1 MIPIQL
7 LEDYLIDQKD
17 GLKQLLTWF
26 LNLVMQLEALQQVGA
41 EPYERVD
48 SRKAQRNGYKERS
61 LKTRAGGLRLKK
73 PQFREISFETKVF
86 DKYSRVEKALINA
99 VIESY
104 LQGVSTR
111 KVQDIVSQF
120 GLEDLSASSVSRIS
134 KELDA
139 KVEEFLKRPIEHP
152 IPYLFVD
159 ASYFKGRTDS
169 RYVTKA
175 FLVVTGIRDDGYR
188 EILGARIA
196 DGEDELFWSGFFQ
209 DLMDRGL
216 SGVKLV
222 ISDGHKGIQKAV
234 ERPFLGGS
242 WQMCH
247 VHFMRAVL
255 RNVAKKYQKE
265 IADKLKIA
273 LEDETKMHELV
284 LDLESRGY
292 NKSADTIER
301 FRFSLGNYR
310 AFPREHWR
318 RIRTTNGLERI
329 NKELK
334 RRTRVVGAF
343 PNDESLMRLGVSLL
357 IDINEEWITTKKY
370 LSMIGWDNRA
380 VEFTE
385 ISAHC
390 PNARPRCSRSPT

>member
-1 MIPIQL
+1 MIPVQL
-7 LEDYLIDQKD
+7 LEDYLIDQND

-26 LNLVMQLEALQQVGA
+26 LNLVMQLEALQQVEA
-41 EPYERVD
+41 KPYERSE
-48 SRKAQRNGYKERS
+48 SRKAHRNGYKERS
-61 LKTRAGGLRLKK
+61 LKTRSGELKLKK

-86 DKYSRVEKALINA
+86 DRYSRVEKALINA

-120 GLEDLSASSVSRIS
+120 GLENLSASSVSRIS

-159 ASYFKGRTDS
+159 ASYFKVRTDS

-196 DGEDELFWSGFFQ
+196 DGEDEVFWSGFFQ

-234 ERPFLGGS
+234 EKPFRGAS

-255 RNVAKKYQKE
+255 RNIAKKYQKE
-265 IADKLKIA
+265 TADKLKMA

-284 LDLESRGY
+284 LDLESSGY
-292 NKSADTIER
+292 SKSADTIER

-329 NKELK
+329 NKEPK

-343 PNDESLMRLGVSLL
+343 PNDESFMRLGVSLL
-357 IDINEEWITTKKY
+357 IDINEEWLTTKKY
-370 LSMIGWDNRA
+370 LSMD
-380 VEFTE
+380 
-385 ISAHC
+385 
-390 PNARPRCSRSPT
+390 

>member
-1 MIPIQL
+1 MIPIDL
-7 LEDYLIDQKD
+7 LEDYLIDQDD
-17 GLKQLLTWF
+17 GLKKLLTWF
-26 LNLVMQLEALQQVGA
+26 LNLVMQLEAVQQADA
-41 EPYERVD
+41 EPYQRID
-48 SRKAQRNGYKERS
+48 SRKAHRNGYKERS
-61 LKTRAGGLRLKK
+61 LKTRVGELQLKK

-99 VIESY
+99 VLESY

-111 KVQDIVSQF
+111 RIQDIVSRL
-120 GLEDLSASSVSRIS
+120 GIENLSASSVSRIS
-134 KELDA
+134 KELDE

-152 IPYLFVD
+152 IPYLYVD
-159 ASYFKGRTDS
+159 ASYFKVRTDS

-175 FLVVTGIRDDGYR
+175 FMIVTGVRDDGYR

-196 DGEDELFWSGFFQ
+196 DSENDLFWSGLFQ
-209 DLMDRGL
+209 ELTDRGL

-234 ERPFLGGS
+234 EKSFLGAS

-247 VHFMRAVL
+247 VHLLRAVL

-265 IADKLKIA
+265 IADEIKVA
-273 LEDETKMHELV
+273 LEDETKMQQLIQE
-284 LDLESRGY
+284 LESRGY
-292 NKSADTIER
+292 SKSADTAEH
-301 FRFSLGNYR
+301 FQFSLWNYR

-343 PNDESLMRLGVSLL
+343 PSDQSFMRLGVSIL
-357 IDINEEWITTKKY
+357 IDINEEWMTTRKY
-370 LSMIGWDNRA
+370 LSMDID
-380 VEFTE
+380 
-385 ISAHC
+385 
-390 PNARPRCSRSPT
+390 

>member
-41 EPYERVD
+41 EPYERAE

-61 LKTRAGGLRLKK
+61 LKTRSGELKLKK
-73 PQFREISFETKVF
+73 PQFRQISFETKVF
-86 DKYSRVEKALINA
+86 DRYSRVEKALINA

-120 GLEDLSASSVSRIS
+120 GLENLSASSVSRIS

-159 ASYFKGRTDS
+159 ASYFKVRTDS

-234 ERPFLGGS
+234 EKPFLGAS

-265 IADKLKIA
+265 IADKLKMA

-292 NKSADTIER
+292 TKSADTIER

-370 LSMIGWDNRA
+370 LSMDL
-380 VEFTE
+380 E
-385 ISAHC
+385 
-390 PNARPRCSRSPT
+390 